1 MTRRPRPSETALLA
15 MLCAVVAVVLTW
27 AVVVRIQSSTA
38 SDSHMQARDGHAV
51 ASLDVRGFRK
61 VEATG
66 TWRIELNRGDSWEVE
81 LTFPDNLK
89 HFVQFEVREDQLQL
103 DFDPPL
109 SHDSPALA
117 ATARIVMP
125 ELDRLEVKGYSE
137 VGMRNFEGQRLD
149 VDIRGNVTLDGH
161 GGRYDE
167 LGLTTTGY
175 NRVDFR
181 GMEVRN
187 ADVGI
192 TGYSHI
198 VLYMRGGTLSGF
210 LRGAGTLDY
219 HGQATEES
227 VRVAGIA
234 RVRHLD

>member
-15 MLCAVVAVVLTW
+15 MLGAVVAVVLTW
-27 AVVVRIQSSTA
+27 AVVARNQSSTA
-38 SDSHMQARDGHAV
+38 SDAHMQTHDGQVV
-51 ASLDVRGFRK
+51 ASLDVRDFRK
-61 VEATG
+61 VEVTG

-81 LTFPDNLK
+81 LTFPDDLK
-89 HFVQFEVREDQLQL
+89 HFAQFEVREDQLQL

-109 SHDSPALA
+109 FHDSPALA

-125 ELDRLEVKGYSE
+125 ELDRLKVKGYSE
-137 VGMRNFEGQRLD
+137 VGIRNFEGQRLD

-161 GGRYDE
+161 ASRYDE
-167 LGLTTTGY
+167 LNLATTGY

-192 TGYSHI
+192 VGNSHI
-198 VLYMRGGTLSGF
+198 VLYVRGGTLSGF

-219 HGQATEES
+219 HGQVAEQS
-227 VRVAGIA
+227 VRTAGIA
-234 RVRHLD
+234 RVRHLE